1 MKTAISIPDELFKEV
16 EDFAVKHKY
25 SRSEVFVIA
34 VKDFLKR
41 LESRKLL
48 DALNVAY
55 SEDEALEEK
64 TLRKASKK
72 HYAKTVLREKY

>member
-1 MKTAISIPDELFKEV
+1 MKTAISVPDELFKEV
-16 EDFAVKHKY
+16 EDFAAKHKY

-48 DALNVAY
+48 DALNAAY
-55 SEDEALEEK
+55 SEDEALKEK
-64 TLRKASKK
+64 TLRKAGKK
-72 HYAKTVLREKY
+72 HYAKAVLREKY

>member
-1 MKTAISIPDELFKEV
+1 MKTAISVPDELFKEV
-16 EDFAVKHKY
+16 EDFAAKHKY

-48 DALNVAY
+48 DALNAAY
-55 SEDEALEEK
+55 SEEETPEEK
-64 TLRKASKK
+64 ALREAGKK
-72 HYAKTVLREKY
+72 RYVKTVLKEKY

>member
-1 MKTAISIPDELFKEV
+1 MKTAISIPDELFKEI
-16 EDFAVKHKY
+16 EDFAAKHKY

-48 DALNVAY
+48 DALNAAY
-55 SEDEALEEK
+55 SEDETPEEK
-64 TLRKASKK
+64 TLREAGKK
-72 HYAKTVLREKY
+72 RYAKTVLKEKY